1 MLSPSKS
8 GLFNI
13 KQHIKNKNLFLTVD
27 DKTNNFY
34 QALNTDSNY
43 NKKEVIQYRKL
54 STINKNKRKSKS
66 RVLLPNKIHLQYL
79 TRSQEILDQIYKNMP
94 EKYFTIS
101 TDTNDKTKSLYPKFH
116 RKKNRHIPLID
127 NETENNNESGNDN
140 NFDYNVY
147 DEEDETVKN
156 LLNKFKIKNQ
166 QKKLPKIEKN
176 KLALNQLYGITSE
189 TNEKIAKVKHRKK
202 LSLED
207 YQTKILTTLG
217 SNGNIGVDELTN
229 LLQNLKEL
237 KIDSESVQ
245 PLPPINIK
253 IIYEHVLNNQKKH
266 NIVKSKSIREILNEK
281 EEPKDEFEKEERM
294 IKKIQR
300 GNFKKIK
307 IKKNGHLNVL
317 PPYLKNFFKYT

>member
-1 MLSPSKS
+1 M
-8 GLFNI
+8 
-13 KQHIKNKNLFLTVD
+13 
-27 DKTNNFY
+27 
-34 QALNTDSNY
+34 
-43 NKKEVIQYRKL
+43 
-54 STINKNKRKSKS
+54 
-66 RVLLPNKIHLQYL
+66 
-79 TRSQEILDQIYKNMP
+79 
-94 EKYFTIS
+94 
-101 TDTNDKTKSLYPKFH
+101 
-116 RKKNRHIPLID
+116 
-127 NETENNNESGNDN
+127 
-140 NFDYNVY
+140 
-147 DEEDETVKN
+147 
-156 LLNKFKIKNQ
+156 NKFKIRNQ

-266 NIVKSKSIREILNEK
+266 NIAKSKSIREILNEK

-317 PPYLKNFFKYT
+317 PPYLKNFFKYI

>member
-294 IKKIQR
+294 IKKI
-300 GNFKKIK
+300 
-307 IKKNGHLNVL
+307 
-317 PPYLKNFFKYT
+317 